1 MQEALAQAQEKCAEL
16 QAKAAAAEKPALAHA
31 SVEGPDPRTAQQK
44 ATAIAYLNSQQVNKI
59 LQDMVAELIVSQ
71 PPSALKHMHATLAN
85 LLGNEPAGAG
95 GTGTWTGDQDLA
107 MKGRILK
114 SPITGPYAGGMLGH

>member
-1 MQEALAQAQEKCAEL
+1 
-16 QAKAAAAEKPALAHA
+16 LAHA

-71 PPSALKHMHATLAN
+71 PPSALEHMHATLAN

-95 GTGTWTGDQDLA
+95 GTGKGTGDHDPA
-107 MKGRILK
+107 MKGKNSEK
-114 SPITGPYAGGMLGH
+114 SHYGTVCRGCARTLIFQSFRG

>member
-59 LQDMVAELIVSQ
+59 LQDMVAELIVLQ
-71 PPSALKHMHATLAN
+71 PPSALEHMHATLAN
-85 LLGNEPAGAG
+85 LLGNEPAAAA
-95 GTGTWTGDQDLA
+95 GTGANAPEPA
-107 MKGRILK
+107 MKGKNSEK
-114 SPITGPYAGGMLGH
+114 SHFQGPYALGILGH